1 MTHLAVFDWNG
12 TLLNDMDATHVATN
26 ASLAFFGKAPIT
38 RRQEQ
43 EHFTFPLIHFYE
55 KMGISVDEYL
65 EHAEEVG
72 NLFNKIYTEESAACG
87 LREGA
92 QDLLGWLRS
101 NGVACMVL
109 SNHRDNLLKADVTR
123 LGVADHFDTISG
135 NANPATIVQGLSKQI
150 RLEEYL
156 AAHGYDAA
164 KAFIIG
170 DSHEEPELARRLG
183 LTSISITGGL
193 MTEER
198 LARVGADFQ
207 VDSLVEVRP
216 ILEKLWFSAAND
228 AT

>member
-12 TLLNDMDATHVATN
+12 TLLNDMEATHIATN

-38 RRQEQ
+38 RQQEQ
-43 EHFTFPLIHFYE
+43 EDFSFPLIHFYE
-55 KMGISVDEYL
+55 KMGVSVDQYL

-72 NLFNKIYTEESAACG
+72 NLFNKIYTEESARCG

-92 QDLLGWLRS
+92 RELLDWLKGH
-101 NGVACMVL
+101 GVVCTIL
-109 SNHRDNLLKADVTR
+109 SNHRDSLLQADVAR
-123 LGVADHFDTISG
+123 LGIAEYFDAISG
-135 NANPATIVQGLSKQI
+135 NKNPATIVQGLSKQV

-156 AAHGYDAA
+156 NAQGYRAER
-164 KAFIIG
+164 AFIIG

-183 LTSISITGGL
+183 LTSISISGGL

-198 LARVGADFQ
+198 LIRVGADFR
-207 VDSLVEVRP
+207 VDSMAEVRP
-216 ILEKLWFSAAND
+216 IVEKLWFSNDND